1 MARRSKKAYA
11 RLMARHR
18 LLTAIWIMQLIAEVL
33 VLAGIWQLDMLPQK
47 YFTLVIAGFA
57 LLSLLTA
64 ILLLPVRTGRL
75 QGVVGVMMSVLVFA
89 GSCVGSMMLLDAQ
102 GTIEGIVGQVS
113 SRASVAVYVKDEDP
127 ARELADAA
135 RYEFGIV
142 SGYETERI
150 TEAVSA
156 IEEELGTTIRISEYA
171 GAEDLM
177 NAFFDDE
184 VEALILNSAYVD
196 ILEEIEGYEDLPRRI
211 RLLHE
216 VKISSWIPIVDNG
229 GTAPAQKGDSIVDET
244 FVIYVSGSDTRNS
257 TLATSRSDVNILVVV
272 NPQTKQVLLLNT
284 PRDYYIPNPVSSVGT
299 KDKLTHCGIYGIECS
314 MEALSN
320 LYDVDVDYY
329 AQINFTGFETMIDAI
344 GGITIHSDASFT
356 TNDGYRIVKGEND
369 LNGKEAL
376 SFARERKHLAG
387 GDNERGQNQMK
398 VIKAVIGKMTSGS
411 TIISNY
417 ADIMGSLEGM
427 FATSIPMNELSSLV
441 KMQLEDMAQWDIHS
455 FAVTGFNG
463 SEYTYSAPG
472 TRVYVMYPDDDMVA
486 HASGLIDRVIAGEIL
501 TDDDMIVE

>member
-1 MARRSKKAYA
+1 MARKRKAYA

-18 LLTAIWIMQLIAEVL
+18 LLTAIWIMQLIAEAL
-33 VLAGIWQLDMLPQK
+33 ILAGIWQLDMLPQK
-47 YFTLVIAGFA
+47 YFTLVIAGLA
-57 LLSLLTA
+57 LISLLTA

-75 QGVVGVMMSVLVFA
+75 QGVVGVFLSVLVFA

-113 SRASVAVYVKDEDP
+113 SKATVAVYVRAEDP
-127 ARELADAA
+127 AQELQDAA
-135 RYEFGIV
+135 YYEFGIV
-142 SGYETERI
+142 NGYETERI
-150 TEAVSA
+150 AEAISS
-156 IEEELGTTIRISEYA
+156 IEEELGTRIRVGEYA

-177 NAFFDDE
+177 KVFFDGE
-184 VEALILNSAYVD
+184 VDALILNSAYVD
-196 ILEEIEGYEDLPRRI
+196 ILEEIEGYEDFRSCI
-211 RLLHE
+211 RLIHE
-216 VKISSWIPIVDNG
+216 VKISSWVPVVNNG
-229 GTAPAQKGDSIVDET
+229 SAAPAQKGDAITNEP
-244 FVIYVSGSDTRNS
+244 FVIYVSGSDTRNT
-257 TLATSRSDVNILVVV
+257 TLATSRSDVNILMIV
-272 NPQTKQVLLLNT
+272 NPETKQALLINT
-284 PRDYYIPNPVSSVGT
+284 PRDYYIPNPVSSAGT

-314 MEALSN
+314 MQALAN

-356 TNDGYRIVKGEND
+356 TNDGYRIVKGENE

-441 KMQLEDMAQWDIHS
+441 KMQLEDMAQWEIHS

-486 HASGLIDRVIAGEIL
+486 HAAGLVDRIFADEIL
-501 TDDDMIVE
+501 TEADLIVD